1 MTEVWVSLDVY
12 GPQSEIERFRKLCL
26 APALRGANVKG
37 ALDIVR
43 VVRDLADS
51 EPTSTA
57 IAWFGEA
64 WNLREDAQES
74 TGSFGCGFDMTEF
87 HEELFHCLAREFP
100 ALAFHCGC
108 IGSDNEFMG
117 YASLVPGPA
126 RHSPVSICLM
136 NTGRRGLRS
145 PILWLIYSTSAALLP
160 CKARPCWRRWLK
172 REMLLKIRNDGPR
185 GQPAE
190 RPRC

>member
-117 YASLVPGPA
+117 YGWFNGPGTSEAFACFDMPDEYWTARAQKPDPLAHLLHERRVAAMQGKALLASLA
-126 RHSPVSICLM
+126 E
-136 NTGRRGLRS
+136 T
-145 PILWLIYSTSAALLP
+145 
-160 CKARPCWRRWLK
+160 
-172 REMLLKIRNDGPR
+172 RNAVED
-185 GQPAE
+185 QK
-190 RPRC
+190 